1 MPETAEFEGDFDSDM
16 IDFGQK
22 VDLCQSIRGV
32 LTNYP
37 EGALL
42 KECVNQDSNPRPSP
56 FG

>member
-1 MPETAEFEGDFDSDM
+1 MPDTAEFEGNFDSDM

>member
-1 MPETAEFEGDFDSDM
+1 
-16 IDFGQK
+16 
-22 VDLCQSIRGV
+22 V

-56 FG
+56 LASLKFTLRRAPAAEGAHVRIPFWQNGAERG